1 MPTNLRPKCGEREI
15 LRRLCRQADGVAIV
29 EFALVAPALLLTIM
43 GIFDLG
49 YNIYAATMVQGAIQH
64 AARDSTIEGAS
75 LRLADI
81 DAAVARA
88 VHHVVPRATVSFS
101 RRAYADFTD
110 VSRPEDFTDTDG
122 NGLCDNGEPFED
134 ANRNGTWDNDRG
146 ASGQGGARDAV
157 LYTVTVTYARG
168 FPLAGMIGLPDTVK
182 TSAATVLR
190 NQPYKLQDNKPA
202 VGSCT

>member
-1 MPTNLRPKCGEREI
+1 MTISSALRGLACETRGAAA
-15 LRRLCRQADGVAIV
+15 L

-49 YNIYAATMVQGAIQH
+49 YNIYTATMVQGAIQH
-64 AARDSTIEGAS
+64 AARDSTIEGADR
-75 LRLADI
+75 RLSQI
-81 DAAVARA
+81 DATVSRA
-88 VHHVVPRATVSFS
+88 VHHVVPKATIAIS

-134 ANRNGTWDNDRG
+134 ANRNGTWDDDRG
-146 ASGQGGARDAV
+146 TAGSGGARDAV
-157 LYTVTVTYARG
+157 LYTVNVTYARG
-168 FPLAGMIGLPDTVK
+168 FPMASLIGLPDTV
-182 TSAATVLR
+182 TTAAATVLR

-202 VGSCT
+202 VGACT

>member
-1 MPTNLRPKCGEREI
+1 MTISSALRGLACETRGAAA
-15 LRRLCRQADGVAIV
+15 L

-49 YNIYAATMVQGAIQH
+49 YNIYTATMVQGAIQH
-64 AARDSTIEGAS
+64 AARDSTIEGADR
-75 LRLADI
+75 RLSQI
-81 DAAVARA
+81 DATVSRA
-88 VHHVVPRATVSFS
+88 VHHVVPGATIAIS

-134 ANRNGTWDNDRG
+134 ANRNGTWDDDRG
-146 ASGQGGARDAV
+146 TAGSGGARDAV
-157 LYTVTVTYARG
+157 LYTVNVTYARG
-168 FPLAGMIGLPDTVK
+168 FPMASLIGLPDTV
-182 TSAATVLR
+182 TTAAATVLR

-202 VGSCT
+202 VGACT

>member
-1 MPTNLRPKCGEREI
+1 MTISSALRGLACETRGAAA
-15 LRRLCRQADGVAIV
+15 L

-49 YNIYAATMVQGAIQH
+49 YNIYTATMVQGAIQH
-64 AARDSTIEGAS
+64 AARDSTIEGADR
-75 LRLADI
+75 RLSQI
-81 DAAVARA
+81 DATVSRA
-88 VHHVVPRATVSFS
+88 VHHVVPGATIAIS

-134 ANRNGTWDNDRG
+134 ANRNGTWDDDRG
-146 ASGQGGARDAV
+146 TAGSGGARDAV
-157 LYTVTVTYARG
+157 LYTVNVTYARG
-168 FPLAGMIGLPDTVK
+168 FPMESLIGLPDTV
-182 TSAATVLR
+182 TTAAATVLR

-202 VGSCT
+202 VGACT